1 MSVKRQ
7 VKQKKERSK
16 DIKKMETTVEEK
28 IAYSH
33 ELEFAET
40 QILTKKLPT
49 VTKDA
54 QLSEDQLL
62 CRF

>member
-40 QILTKKLPT
+40 
-49 VTKDA
+49 
-54 QLSEDQLL
+54 
-62 CRF
+62 